1 MHLTDNRIDEIV
13 MARALPCCARG
24 QAVFGNRRRYDF
36 DANFGHAY
44 AANRIFVRQPTD
56 AS

>member
-1 MHLTDNRIDEIV
+1 MHLTHIRIDEIV
-13 MARALPCCARG
+13 MARGLSCCARG
-24 QAVFGNRRRYDF
+24 QTVFGNGRRYDF
-36 DANFGHAY
+36 DANCERAH